1 VAGLLN
7 GSHAGAA
14 GETAGNRRVSFGS
27 PFLYVT
33 FFCSTAVLLFIVMP
47 LFQMVSQPSLASL
60 WETIRDPE
68 VLSSIWL
75 SVYTAVIAALI
86 AFVSGTPL
94 AYLLARHDFF
104 GKKLV
109 ESIIDLPIMIPHP
122 VVGIAILSLLG
133 RGHPLGQLMAKIGMR
148 VMGSV
153 TGIIVVLT
161 FVGLPFYLNAAKSGF
176 ESVPVRL
183 EKVSRS
189 LGAGRAGTFFRVT
202 FPLSWR
208 HMLGG
213 VIMCAARAVSEFGAV
228 VIVAYHP
235 MIAPVLMYE
244 RFTAYGL
251 KYSQPVGVWLIL
263 VCLSLFMA
271 LRLVSLPGKV
281 ER

>member
-1 VAGLLN
+1 MAARMN
-7 GSHAGAA
+7 GSSAGAA
-14 GETAGNRRVSFGS
+14 GDSAGTRRLSFGS

-33 FFCSTAVLLFIVMP
+33 FFCSTIVLLFIVMP

-60 WETIRDPE
+60 GETIRDPE

-75 SVYTAVIAALI
+75 SVYTAASAAAI
-86 AFVSGTPL
+86 CFVVGTPL

-133 RGHPLGQLMAKIGMR
+133 RGHPLGQLMARVGMR
-148 VMGSV
+148 IMGSV
-153 TGIIVVLT
+153 TGIIVVLI
-161 FVGLPFYLNAAKSGF
+161 FVGLPFYLNAAKAGF

-189 LGAGRAGTFFRVT
+189 LGAGRAATFFRVT

-263 VCLSLFMA
+263 VCLSLFML
-271 LRLVSLPGKV
+271 LRLVSLPRKV

>member
-1 VAGLLN
+1 MQGTSVQK
-7 GSHAGAA
+7 GAA
-14 GETAGNRRVSFGS
+14 ESRRLSLGS
-27 PFLYVT
+27 PFLYLAG
-33 FFCSTAVLLFIVMP
+33 FCSFTVLLFIVLP
-47 LFQMVSQPSLASL
+47 LYRMVSQPTVASL
-60 WETIRDPE
+60 VETIRDPA

-75 SVYTAVIAALI
+75 SIYTAGAAALI
-86 AFVSGTPL
+86 SFLLGTPL
-94 AYLLARHDFF
+94 AYLLARQDFP

-133 RGHPLGQLMAKIGMR
+133 RGHPLGKLLAKVGLHI
-148 VMGSV
+148 MGSV

-161 FVGLPFYLNAAKSGF
+161 FVGLPFYINAAKAGF
-176 ESVPVRL
+176 ESVPLRL
-183 EKVSRS
+183 ENVSRS
-189 LGAGRAGTFFRVT
+189 LGAGRAATFFRVT
-202 FPLSWR
+202 APLTWR
-208 HMLGG
+208 HMLSGF
-213 VIMCAARAVSEFGAV
+213 IMCAARAVSEFGAV

-263 VCLSLFMA
+263 VCLLLFTL

>member
-1 VAGLLN
+1 MSL
-7 GSHAGAA
+7 
-14 GETAGNRRVSFGS
+14 GS
-27 PFLYVT
+27 PFLYLT
-33 FFCSTAVLLFIVMP
+33 GFCSFTILLFIVLP
-47 LFQMVSQPSLASL
+47 LYRMVSQPTIASL
-60 WETIRDPE
+60 VETIRDPK
-68 VLSSIWL
+68 VFSSIWL
-75 SVYTAVIAALI
+75 SIYTAMAAALI
-86 AFVSGTPL
+86 SFVFGTPL
-94 AYLLARHDFF
+94 AYLLARHDFP

-133 RGHPLGQLMAKIGMR
+133 RGHYLGQLMAKVGLHI
-148 VMGSV
+148 MGSV

-161 FVGLPFYLNAAKSGF
+161 FVGLPFYINSAKAGF

-183 EKVSRS
+183 ENVSRS
-189 LGAGRAGTFFRVT
+189 LGAGRAATFFRVT
-202 FPLSWR
+202 APLTWR

-213 VIMCAARAVSEFGAV
+213 FIMCAARAVSEFGAV

-263 VCLSLFMA
+263 VCLLLFTL
-271 LRLVSLPGKV
+271 LRLVSLPRKV